1 MEKARELNHVSRA
14 PRETSSALTRPL
26 PLPSNQSPLLTL
38 VWIKDDRRKQDA
50 RKTVENMLRHA
61 CGPYGQTAI
70 IDGDAQLA
78 WSVLLPEKFTPLTC
92 WSIYTN
98 GAELCLIEGD
108 MHEDLPRVKLLPGD
122 NPGLAHFVATHMRA
136 HPERRLKDLIGVY
149 GGIYVDRHR
158 SCAYVFGDPTGTRPI
173 FWLSDAQRFVVTGN
187 LWAFRGCDGFSRHWD
202 TMALMEML
210 TIGFPMAG
218 RTWLSGVSILQRGR
232 QVCSFAN
239 GRTTVRMLLEPVL
252 RQPWSIKQSVHMLRE
267 SMDQTVKRLCHRLNR
282 PVGLGLSGGL
292 DSRLLLAS
300 LYTQNL
306 DQRNYTFCLRPEE
319 ADNQIAQ
326 SIARLLDVPH
336 KTFVL
341 DSPVAITHRDYRLI
355 NEGESPGFGYLLMA
369 AYAQQDVQT
378 LIIGY
383 PADVYAGAPL
393 GPFQSLFLKSKQDL
407 AKRVLQAS
415 MSLFSAEQAQTLLAP
430 QYRVSWQD
438 ILEEWFDSFEQIE
451 QQSIMDVYL
460 DHMTDYRLQR
470 RTRVRIESMRWFC
483 LPIYPY
489 MDERLYTTYR
499 SLPLA
504 HLDGERAHCALL
516 CDYKTG
522 LENLPYA
529 GRSFAGIPIYKEYH
543 YRHAIHFGR
552 VIRQKVVLPLR
563 RKWQETKGIW
573 GFGRNILNPAHE
585 AELRRLEQCPLFHWP
600 AVQNLVERAKCGAFV
615 NPNAIRHLINAPVI
629 HDFLFGSGFSDD
641 HALQFL
647 EPLRE
652 IHFVRPTT
660 RPNLG

>member
-1 MEKARELNHVSRA
+1 M
-14 PRETSSALTRPL
+14 ETSPALTTLL
-26 PLPSNQSPLLTL
+26 PPPNNQIPLLTL
-38 VWIKDDRRKQDA
+38 VWLKGDRGKQDA
-50 RKTVENMLRHA
+50 RRIVENMLRHS
-61 CGPYGQTAI
+61 CGPYGQTAV

-78 WSVLLPEKFTPLTC
+78 WGVLLPEKFTPLTC

-108 MHEDLPRVKLLPGD
+108 MYDDLPGVKLLPGD
-122 NPGLAHFVATHMRA
+122 NPGLAHSVATHMRA
-136 HPERRLKDLIGVY
+136 RPDRRLTDLIGIY
-149 GGIYVDRHR
+149 SGIYIDRHR
-158 SCAYVFGDPTGTRPI
+158 SCAYIFGDPTGTRPV

-210 TIGFPMAG
+210 TIGLPMAG

-232 QVCSFAN
+232 QVCSLAD

-252 RQPWSIKQSVHMLRE
+252 RQSWSIKQSVHMLRE
-267 SMDQTVKRLCHRLNR
+267 SMDQTIERLCSRLNR

-292 DSRLLLAS
+292 DSRVLLAS
-300 LYTQNL
+300 LHTQNL
-306 DQRNYTFCLRPEE
+306 DHRNYTFCLHPEE
-319 ADNQIAQ
+319 ADNRIAQ
-326 SIARLLDVPH
+326 STAKLLGVQH

-341 DSPVAITHRDYRLI
+341 DSPVAVTHRDCRLI

-369 AYAQQDVQT
+369 AYAQQDTQALMT
-378 LIIGY
+378 GY
-383 PADVYAGAPL
+383 PADLYAGAPL
-393 GPFQSLFLKSKQDL
+393 GPFQPLSLKSKHDL
-407 AKRVLQAS
+407 AKRVLQAF
-415 MSLFSAEQAQTLLAP
+415 MSLLTAEQARTLLAP
-430 QYRVSWQD
+430 QYRAAWQD
-438 ILEEWFDSFEQIE
+438 VLDEWFNSFAQIE

-460 DHMTDYRLQR
+460 DHMTDYRVQR
-470 RTRVRIESMRWFC
+470 RARVRIESMRWFC

-504 HLDGERAHCALL
+504 HLDGERAHRALL

-529 GRSFAGIPIYKEYH
+529 GRSFAGVPIYKEYH
-543 YRHAIHFGR
+543 YRHVIHFGR
-552 VIRQKVVLPLR
+552 VLRQKAVLPWR
-563 RKWQETKGIW
+563 RKWQETKGTW
-573 GFGRNILNPAHE
+573 GFGRNTLNPKNE
-585 AELRRLEQCPLFHWP
+585 AELRRLEQCSLFQWP
-600 AVQNLVERAKCGAFV
+600 EVQNLVERARRGAFV
-615 NPNAIRHLINAPVI
+615 NLNALRCLINAPVI
-629 HDFLFGSGFSDD
+629 DDFLFGSGFSDD

-652 IHFVRPTT
+652 IHFVWPIT
-660 RPNLG
+660 RHNLG